1 MMQISIK
8 QLWVEKQWG
17 ASCLVIITKAGK
29 KTLQA
34 QLYLCSQCDEK
45 AMALQGKQHWAAL
58 LRCLQRFLICSFY
71 LITLNTDNQVFWLRG

>member
-8 QLWVEKQWG
+8 QLWAEKQRG
-17 ASCLVIITKAGK
+17 ASCLVIITKAGEK
-29 KTLQA
+29 ALQA

-45 AMALQGKQHWAAL
+45 AMALQRKQHWAAL
-58 LRCLQRFLICSFY
+58 LCCLWRFLMCSFY